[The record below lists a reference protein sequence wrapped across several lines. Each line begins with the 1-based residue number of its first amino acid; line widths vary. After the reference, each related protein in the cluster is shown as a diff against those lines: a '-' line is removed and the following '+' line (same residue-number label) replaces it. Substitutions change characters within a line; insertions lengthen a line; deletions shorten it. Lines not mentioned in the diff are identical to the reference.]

1 MMKIK
6 ITYVYCRLRLCQ
18 AVPAGRL
25 RFLRA
30 NCVESRG
37 LSLCLLAQPWIP
49 AVNIC
54 EIIEVGDVQVISFA
68 DPNWGQDKKT
78 PERHGIRI
86 PVLDADGNQKLDP
99 RNRKQWKC
107 EVTDAIG

>member
-1 MMKIK
+1 M
-6 ITYVYCRLRLCQ
+6 
-18 AVPAGRL
+18 
-25 RFLRA
+25 
-30 NCVESRG
+30 
-37 LSLCLLAQPWIP
+37 
-49 AVNIC
+49 
-54 EIIEVGDVQVISFA
+54 ISFA